1 MFPVTISKHILKQ
14 QLGYWLNRSRQCVH
28 TAVEARLAQY
38 DITIASWCVLISV
51 YDGSATSVNKLS
63 KYIEVDKASISR
75 VVEKLVV
82 RGLLTHKAG
91 PNRRSGTIALT
102 PEGLE
107 LVPKLYSTI
116 KENDKYFFGD
126 ISNED
131 KEALRRCL
139 RSILSHSS
147 DITLEG
153 WVK

>member
-1 MFPVTISKHILKQ
+1 MTIPKQMLKQ

-28 TAVEARLAQY
+28 TAIEARLAQY
-38 DITIASWCVLISV
+38 DITVASWSVLISV
-51 YDGSATSVNKLS
+51 YDGSASSVNKLA

-102 PEGLE
+102 PEGTA
-107 LVPKLYSTI
+107 LVPQLISTV
-116 KENDKYFFGD
+116 KENDLYFFGEL
-126 ISNED
+126 SEED
-131 KEALRRCL
+131 KVAFQRILRT
-139 RSILSHSS
+139 ILSRSS
-147 DITLEG
+147 SIKLEG